1 MGSLAI
7 HASVSPLQMEAQR
20 GLADAHTVFDATSCS
35 VPELRD
41 SGFFSQVFA
50 PDGNGGGETDIDAAL
65 AARAVALGITVAP
78 MPIAAVASSLTS
90 GSSVPSDGARP
101 TTPDRSRCATSHSPS
116 CDGSSA
122 VSPVMTPATSP
133 MASQPCSWISPSPKP
148 IAALP
153 DVDHMSP
160 MLSRRRSRN
169 LSFSHYDKYVA
180 QVDPNLKQ
188 PKFVKETS
196 PSRGPA
202 PSIFSFSTRKS
213 MVSLRNSLRTRL
225 WWRKGST
232 RGTAGLPISC
242 ICCRDD
248 FSKMQALQTLPCG
261 HTYCNDC
268 LVIMINQSIRDE
280 SKMPPRCCT
289 QPITSSIVRAVLGRE
304 EQQTFL
310 KAVLQFGTPWESR
323 IFCPN
328 SACGEFIRPRGRID
342 PKHPFDVICRRC
354 RTHACIM
361 CKRDAHPLG
370 QDCPADWELDA
381 VLKMGE
387 KSGWRR
393 CYKCRTL
400 VELSQGCTHMTCR
413 CKAQFCYICGAVW
426 DVAVGCPNYCNG
438 EEELER
444 RRLEE
449 EARMAELEAEK
460 EARELAAEAAEA
472 ERVLAA
478 ERSAASP
485 EFLALTQELEAELER
500 FMAYE
505 GKIKCAVRSRH
516 AQERLAL
523 VERFSDQVDKMRE
536 RHTKTAQHLEDRQIA
551 AEMDLRVTLEQ
562 RARSVKIRLRHME
575 AYCDGLGRNVTPF
588 GPEDAT
594 ASGSNSTES
603 RSGTSSPG
611 RRDSM
616 MPTRVV
622 TERDLRELG
631 QQYNMRDDLERLHQS
646 RINVLRD
653 RQTKNMEE
661 LQERQEAEME
671 RLLGRR
677 DEEIEDLEARFAA
690 EDDAVLRA
698 FSSQRER
705 TQGRWSLRIE
715 ILRHEMEAKSDG
727 LKYGPIPIPDWPPA
741 CGTGDSTAEPP
752 AKRHEQDHG
761 SDDEKTPDADDE
773 KHSLV
778 KEDDTASKLA
788 IVVEEDT
795 APKLAAVVEE

>member
-1 MGSLAI
+1 MDSLAI
-7 HASVSPLQMEAQR
+7 HASVSAPQMEAQR
-20 GLADAHTVFDATSCS
+20 DLAAVHSAPDARSCS
-35 VPELRD
+35 VPELLD
-41 SGFFSQVFA
+41 SGFLSQVLA
-50 PDGNGGGETDIDAAL
+50 PDGNGDGEVDIDAAL
-65 AARAVALGITVAP
+65 ATKAAALGITVAP
-78 MPIAAVASSLTS
+78 IPTAAVASSSTS

-116 CDGSSA
+116 CGDSSA
-122 VSPVMTPATSP
+122 ASPVVTPATSP
-133 MASQPCSWISPSPKP
+133 MASQPCSWIAPSPKP
-148 IAALP
+148 LAALP
-153 DVDHMSP
+153 EVDYAGP

-202 PSIFSFSTRKS
+202 PSMFSFSTRKS

-225 WWRKGST
+225 RWIKGPT

-248 FSKMQALQTLPCG
+248 FGKMQALQTLPCG

-268 LVIMINQSIRDE
+268 LGIMINQSIRDE

-289 QPITSSIVRAVLGRE
+289 QPIPSSTVRAVLGRE

-328 SACGEFIRPRGRID
+328 SVCGEFIRPRGRID

-354 RTHACIM
+354 RTRVCIM

-460 EARELAAEAAEA
+460 EAREFAAEAAEA
-472 ERVLAA
+472 ERTLAA

-485 EFLALTQELEAELER
+485 EFLALTQELEAELKR
-500 FMAYE
+500 FVAYE
-505 GKIKCAVRSRH
+505 CKMKWVVWSRH
-516 AQERLAL
+516 TQERLAL

-575 AYCDGLGRNVTPF
+575 AYCDGLGRNATPL
-588 GPEDAT
+588 GPEDAA
-594 ASGSNSTES
+594 ASGIDLS
-603 RSGTSSPG
+603 RSGASSPR

-631 QQYNMRDDLERLHQS
+631 QQYNVRDDLERLHQS

-690 EDDAVLRA
+690 EDDMVLRA
-698 FSSQRER
+698 FAGRRER
-705 TQGRWSLRIE
+705 VRARWSLRVE
-715 ILRHEMEAKSDG
+715 ILRREMEAKSDG

-741 CGTGDSTAEPP
+741 CGTGGATTEPP
-752 AKRHEQDHG
+752 VECEQDG
-761 SDDEKTPDADDE
+761 TPDDAKAPDADDE
-773 KHSLV
+773 KHALV
-778 KEDDTASKLA
+778 KEDDTASK
-788 IVVEEDT
+788 
-795 APKLAAVVEE
+795 PAAVVEA

>member
-1 MGSLAI
+1 MGSLAT
-7 HASVSPLQMEAQR
+7 HAYVSALQIETQR
-20 GLADAHTVFDATSCS
+20 EPTAGHPVGSATSRS
-35 VPELRD
+35 VPELQD
-41 SGFFSQVFA
+41 SGFFSEVLG
-50 PDGNGGGETDIDAAL
+50 PDGNGDSEASIDAAL
-65 AARAVALGITVAP
+65 ATKAAALGITV
-78 MPIAAVASSLTS
+78 MPKPATSSSTS
-90 GSSVPSDGARP
+90 GSSALSSDARP
-101 TTPDRSRCATSHSPS
+101 TTPDRSRRTPSHSPS
-116 CDGSSA
+116 SSDSTAASA
-122 VSPVMTPATSP
+122 VVTPNTSP
-133 MASQPCSWISPSPKP
+133 MASQPCSWIVPSPKP
-148 IAALP
+148 TAVLAVLP
-153 DVDHMSP
+153 DEDYTSP
-160 MLSRRRSRN
+160 ILSRRRSRN
-169 LSFSHYDKYVA
+169 LSFSQYDKYVA

-202 PSIFSFSTRKS
+202 PSMFSFSTRKS
-213 MVSLRNSLRTRL
+213 IAGLRNTLKSRL
-225 WWRKGST
+225 WRRKGFTMSST
-232 RGTAGLPISC
+232 NLPLSC
-242 ICCRDD
+242 ICCRED
-248 FSKMQALQTLPCG
+248 FSKTQALQTLPCG

-268 LVIMINQSIRDE
+268 LRIMINQSIRDE

-289 QPITSSIVRAVLGRE
+289 QPIPSTIARAVLGRE
-304 EQQTFL
+304 EQQLFL
-310 KAVLQFGTPWESR
+310 KAVLQFSTPWESR

-328 SACGEFIRPRGRID
+328 STCGEFIRPRGRID
-342 PKHPFDVICRRC
+342 PKHPFDVVCRRC
-354 RTHACIM
+354 RTRVCIM

-370 QDCPADWELDA
+370 QDCPADWELEA

-426 DVAVGCPNYCNG
+426 DGAVGCPNYCNG

-460 EARELAAEAAEA
+460 EARELAAKAAEA
-472 ERVLAA
+472 ERKLAV

-485 EFLALTQELEAELER
+485 EFSALAQELEAELER
-500 FMAYE
+500 F
-505 GKIKCAVRSRH
+505 V
-516 AQERLAL
+516 
-523 VERFSDQVDKMRE
+523 VKMRE
-536 RHTKTAQHLEDRQIA
+536 RHTKTTQHLEDRQIA
-551 AEMDLRVTLEQ
+551 AEMDLRATLEQ

-575 AYCDGLGRNVTPF
+575 AYCDGLGRNMAAPL
-588 GPEDAT
+588 GPDDAM
-594 ASGSNSTES
+594 AGVSDSTKG
-603 RSGTSSPG
+603 RSGTSTPR

-631 QQYNMRDDLERLHQS
+631 QQYNVRDDLERLHQS

-661 LQERQEAEME
+661 LLERQEAEME

-698 FSSQRER
+698 FADRRER
-705 TQGRWSLRIE
+705 ARARWSLRVE
-715 ILRHEMEAKSDG
+715 ILRREMEHKSNG

-741 CGTGDSTAEPP
+741 CGTGGATTAESP
-752 AKRHEQDHG
+752 
-761 SDDEKTPDADDE
+761 ADDGRGANGG
-773 KHSLV
+773 KHAHV
-778 KEDDTASKLA
+778 KGGDTVLKP
-788 IVVEEDT
+788 V
-795 APKLAAVVEE
+795 AVVEA